1 MVFVVFQI
9 MDCNY
14 FSVAFDDPFRSGVPL
29 QWCLDLMC
37 EKLQGVSFDGL
48 LLWRFD
54 SDSKTAFVGHFLS
67 EHAADMFS
75 AGIIA
80 DVTLEPY

>member
-14 FSVAFDDPFRSGVPL
+14 FSVAFTDQFRSGVPL

-37 EKLQGVSFDGL
+37 EKLQGVSFDSL
-48 LLWRFD
+48 PLWRFD
-54 SDSKTAFVGHFLS
+54 SDLQF
-67 EHAADMFS
+67 
-75 AGIIA
+75 
-80 DVTLEPY
+80 